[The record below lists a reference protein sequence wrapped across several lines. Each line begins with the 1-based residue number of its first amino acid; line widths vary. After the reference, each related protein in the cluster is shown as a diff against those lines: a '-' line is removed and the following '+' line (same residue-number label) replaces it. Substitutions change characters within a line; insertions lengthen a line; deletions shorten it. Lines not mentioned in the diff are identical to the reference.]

1 MAVFGVFLVLSYPI
15 WAFTNSRGNYCIFCL
30 FSKKNE
36 SCPVCTDKKGKERSQ
51 SLTIIFNIFVLLLLT
66 FCSMGIVLLE
76 KTLLERSDIIL
87 DKRTA
92 VFEMEMEDQYK
103 IGEIFL
109 MPIEINNIE
118 VPINAVQ
125 ADIKYDEEL
134 LEIVEILTNESFANI
149 FIQKEIKND
158 LGFARLTGGLPNPG
172 YTGDNLLFAKVLFR
186 CKDHGAGEIQV
197 LPSSLVLANDEK
209 GTNILA
215 DFPKSSYLILPET
228 ITEIEH
234 DFQNTFLQENVLGI
248 ADSSMN
254 FFREEDIDVEKL
266 LEQKPE
272 VVEQETSI
280 WQYIYIIDKSIID
293 TIENIFP
300 F

>member
-1 MAVFGVFLVLSYPI
+1 
-15 WAFTNSRGNYCIFCL
+15 
-30 FSKKNE
+30 
-36 SCPVCTDKKGKERSQ
+36 
-51 SLTIIFNIFVLLLLT
+51 
-66 FCSMGIVLLE
+66 MGIVLLE
-76 KTLLERSDIIL
+76 KVILERSDIIL

-134 LEIVEILTNESFANI
+134 LEIVDILTNESFANI
-149 FIQKEIKND
+149 FIQKEIKNN

-172 YTGDNLLFAKVLFR
+172 YAGDKLLFAKVLFR

-197 LPSSLVLANDEK
+197 LPSSLVLANDNK

-215 DFPKSSYLILPET
+215 DFPKASYLILPET

-234 DFQNTFLQENVLGI
+234 DFQNTFLHENVLGI

-266 LEQKPE
+266 LEQKPATLE
-272 VVEQETSI
+272 EDTSI

-293 TIENIFP
+293 TIENISP